1 MSNKGKSTFTKA
13 MKKVIDA
20 DIKRN
25 SWWPICFG
33 FLHQPK
39 RPGGVL
45 RSLKDRVRKN
55 DGDDNE

>member
-39 RPGGVL
+39 RPKQAPISVKKG
-45 RSLKDRVRKN
+45 
-55 DGDDNE
+55 E